1 MKVKDRRQI
10 MPRLTLNIPLAAVYE
25 TIFALCPRLPLMERE
40 QSRLFVPYK
49 ALGEICSSVPPAFR
63 VLPRKRNESYIICA
77 VDNVVIQYL
86 CENLRVVSVS
96 NVLPARINR
105 VAADSHYIY
114 ASIGTRIAVLYLA
127 RQIKQ
132 WLKISDNVR
141 FLLPFG
147 DILIVIDIKSS
158 IHVMDVETGDE
169 LVLIETSG
177 QFDCS
182 AIAHPA
188 TYLNKVLL
196 GSKQGTLRIIN
207 VKTGKLI
214 HEFGKLF
221 KSEVMVLEQSP
232 AIDIVAIGLR
242 NGQIMLHNIKYDATL
257 QIYMQDAPV
266 TSIAFRIDGEETMTT
281 ASESGTLAIWSL
293 NKRSLLGQLPNAH
306 QGSITGIYY
315 VNDEP
320 LMVSAGTDN
329 TLKTWINDMGDG
341 MPRQLVLLDGHH
353 KPITAVK
360 FINNE
365 IILTSSLDGS
375 IRTVSVSRDT
385 HRQKLGNAGI
395 MSRMK
400 AKKKKRDIE
409 NIKLKPVIEMNVGL
423 AREAAWDNV
432 MCRHIDTASVTTW
445 TTRKLSLG
453 LHRLLHK
460 RFVIKPQLVSACASA
475 ICISSCGNFGLVGYT
490 TGHIDC
496 FNLQSGHHR
505 KTFLCSKKDEKAH
518 QSAVRGLSLDAF
530 NRQLIS
536 AEHDG
541 FIRFWDF
548 RTTNLVAEMQ
558 LPSPV
563 LRFSISSNNY
573 LLAVGVENGSI
584 GVIDTLCRKVVRIVN
599 GAHRSS
605 FTALGFSPNDKWL
618 ISADDE
624 GFIKVWDLITNS
636 LIDVMKCEMHCISFC
651 FSPNGEYLATCHHEQ
666 KSIYIWANKAWF
678 TAINALKAL
687 PLDYL
692 PTNSL
697 TLPVLRNLRDEVQCS
712 VEETET
718 PMEINCESVQKVKQ
732 IESLVTL
739 SGLAPS
745 RWMNLPYLDIIRKRN
760 KPIEPARKPKTAPF
774 FLPAV
779 STLDGFEFE
788 KLTDSSGNVEQR
800 NLLLAKRSV
809 LEIESSFA
817 QTLLQASN
825 DADFIIIFESLKWM
839 SISTID
845 FQIHILPERALNSFL
860 KMLLIV
866 LKNHRDFELVQAYLA
881 AFLKINRNKLWTAES
896 FILAYCLKTK
906 MSKVGCT
913 DDAFI
918 LNNEKSKKLSR
929 KELKKLQKKAEYERE
944 IKEMGGATENQ
955 EKGAAEK
962 KESSGIGSGAELGQQ
977 FSVSQQAKSS
987 GQRSQLEN
995 AIDIKVENFDIAAQ
1009 GRVLFHKA
1017 ELTIASGR
1025 HYGLV
1030 GPNGMGKTTLLK
1042 HIATRRLDIP
1052 PNIDLLYCEQEIEVD
1067 STPAIDAVVKSDK
1080 HRLALIEEEGQLIKK
1095 LEGGDISVSE
1105 QLKQVTDELKNIN
1118 ADAAE
1123 PKARRILAGLGFT
1136 KTMQEKPVEAFSG
1149 GWRMRISLARALFL
1163 EPTLLM
1169 LDEPTNHLD
1178 LNAVIWLDNYLQT
1191 WKKTL
1196 LIVSHDQGFL
1206 DSVCTDIIDLQNQKL
1221 YYYKGNYSA
1230 FKKMKDQ
1237 KMREH
1242 MKAFETQQKQLTA
1255 MKKSGKSSKQAIEEM
1270 KNRLQNKQN
1279 KVNKGKKGST
1289 AMNDEAD
1296 ASPVELLEKIKAYNV
1311 KFTFPDPIKLPPPV
1325 LGLHSV
1331 TFGYNDQMLFKNL
1344 DFGVD
1349 MDSRIAIVGP
1359 NGVGKSTLLKLLAGK
1374 IEPQHGELRK
1384 HRQLRIG
1391 WFDQHANEDA
1401 RKRLGT
1407 VGLPSSTHT
1416 VKIKDLSGGQKSRVA
1431 LAELALGAPDL
1442 LILDEPTNNL
1452 DIESI
1457 HALAEAI
1464 ENFSG
1469 GVVMVTHDE
1478 RLIRETNCQLWIV
1491 ENLGIAEIDGDFE
1504 DYRKEILEQLGET
1517 STSRER

>member
-10 MPRLTLNIPLAAVYE
+10 MPRLTLKCIETRKLFVLKTACIDILTTLDTFRPVSLYE
-25 TIFALCPRLPLMERE
+25 LEGNGLLPLMERE

-505 KTFLCSKKDEKAH
+505 KLFFA
-518 QSAVRGLSLDAF
+518 
-530 NRQLIS
+530 IS

-624 GFIKVWDLITNS
+624 DLLKSVWDLITNS

-918 LNNEKSKKLSR
+918 LN
-929 KELKKLQKKAEYERE
+929 KKAEYERE

-987 GQRSQLEN
+987 GQQSQLEN

-1178 LNAVIWLDNYLQT
+1178 LNAVIWLDKIRNCIT
-1191 WKKTL
+1191 IKEI
-1196 LIVSHDQGFL
+1196 IVSFESSGL
-1206 DSVCTDIIDLQNQKL
+1206 YALVWIVLLAAAEKL
-1221 YYYKGNYSA
+1221 ATA

-1416 VKIKDLSGGQKSRVA
+1416 VKIKDLSGGQKS
-1431 LAELALGAPDL
+1431 
-1442 LILDEPTNNL
+1442 
-1452 DIESI
+1452 
-1457 HALAEAI
+1457 
-1464 ENFSG
+1464 
-1469 GVVMVTHDE
+1469 
-1478 RLIRETNCQLWIV
+1478 
-1491 ENLGIAEIDGDFE
+1491 
-1504 DYRKEILEQLGET
+1504 
-1517 STSRER
+1517 